1 MPLAIS
7 LNRPPAASPPAP
19 SAAGWRRARGSA
31 PDGIR
36 HSGEKVTTLGAGRFS
51 CSRRSSAAIASA
63 VVSAGAAAAEAEDEE
78 GLEMREALEV
88 LVERALREHQQHL
101 TAYL

>member
-1 MPLAIS
+1 M
-7 LNRPPAASPPAP
+7 
-19 SAAGWRRARGSA
+19 GRA
-31 PDGIR
+31 
-36 HSGEKVTTLGAGRFS
+36 V
-51 CSRRSSAAIASA
+51 
-63 VVSAGAAAAEAEDEE
+63 AAEAEDEE